1 MESLLGL
8 IDLGWQFDEES
19 SVSAVDGC
27 GRSLNL
33 VDGFGWSLN
42 PEDGCGKSANIADDC
57 GRSVIIAG
65 EPAGLVNL
73 FDGAGRSV
81 ILVKLWGGRSGIV
94 VDGLAH
100 TDLEPP

>member
-42 PEDGCGKSANIADDC
+42 PEDGC